1 MKSNKNVKVVY
12 DTLLHPKYDWRT
24 ISGIA
29 KQTPLTD
36 DEVRDCLT
44 ILIKNKKVRKSY
56 VPDPWGRDLYGLID
70 RVDAE
75 EMS

>member
-1 MKSNKNVKVVY
+1 MKDNNVKLVY
-12 DTLLHPKYDWRT
+12 DSLLHQKYDWRT

-29 KQTPLTD
+29 KQTQLMED
-36 DEVRDCLT
+36 QVEECLRILVR
-44 ILIKNKKVRKSY
+44 KKKVRKSY
-56 VPDPWGRDLYGLID
+56 VPDPWGKDLYGLID

>member
-1 MKSNKNVKVVY
+1 MKDNNVKLVY
-12 DTLLHPKYDWRT
+12 DSLLHQKYDWRT

-29 KQTPLTD
+29 KQTQLIED
-36 DEVRDCLT
+36 QVEECLRILVR
-44 ILIKNKKVRKSY
+44 KKKVRKSY
-56 VPDPWGRDLYGLID
+56 VPDPWGKDLYGLID

>member
-1 MKSNKNVKVVY
+1 MKDNNVKLVY
-12 DTLLHPKYDWRT
+12 DSLLHQKYDWRT

-29 KQTPLTD
+29 KQMQLIED
-36 DEVRDCLT
+36 QVEECLRILVR
-44 ILIKNKKVRKSY
+44 KKKVRKSY
-56 VPDPWGRDLYGLID
+56 VPDPWGKDLYGLID

>member
-1 MKSNKNVKVVY
+1 MKDNNVKLVY
-12 DTLLHPKYDWRT
+12 DSLLHPKYDWRT

-29 KQTPLTD
+29 KQMQLIED
-36 DEVRDCLT
+36 QVEECLRILVR
-44 ILIKNKKVRKSY
+44 KKKVRKSY
-56 VPDPWGRDLYGLID
+56 VPDPWGKDLYGLID